1 MKQTLQNI
9 LTVLLLLAAV
19 MGAAYVLPQWA
30 ASGIIILLLL
40 ANLGIIAL
48 TLKRMDDG
56 KKA

>member
-9 LTVLLLLAAV
+9 FTVLLLLAAV

-30 ASGIIILLLL
+30 TSGIIILLLL

>member
-9 LTVLLLLAAV
+9 FTALLLLAAV

-48 TLKRMDDG
+48 TLKRLDDG